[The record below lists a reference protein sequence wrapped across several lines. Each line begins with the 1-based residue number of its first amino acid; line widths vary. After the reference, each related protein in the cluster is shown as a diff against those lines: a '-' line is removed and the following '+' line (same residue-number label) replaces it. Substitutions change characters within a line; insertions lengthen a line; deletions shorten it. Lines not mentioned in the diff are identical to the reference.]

1 MKTDENSSA
10 GRGKEEGTGTVP
22 GTGAA
27 GTLKS
32 AGALVPPRGKLTLRE
47 ASGIIAGY
55 GIGGGVLALPWLV
68 SLNGL
73 GISFLVIVAAYFLS
87 LLLHLMIAELC
98 AGDGKGSQILELFR
112 KYLFTGR
119 AGGILTWLFFV
130 LMAIAFFTNL
140 AAYVAGGGE
149 VLSGFSA
156 SLGLPAAAGNIVF
169 YAAAAAV
176 AAMGLKAL
184 GVAEK
189 WAIGAMLALFAVLAV
204 ATVVKVAGTGLA
216 LAARPATPTPSRV
229 LALYGMAMFSFSA
242 FFSVPQAVN
251 GLSDRPGLIVRAV
264 ASGLGINAG
273 IIAAVILLTLAVSGD
288 VTGIATVGW
297 AAALGPWAGVAGTVF
312 VMLAMLTSYWSIA
325 QALADILRERLGI
338 GPFAAFLLATVP
350 TLALSFA
357 GGFLG
362 FMRTAGGGIAVLV
375 AVLLVPAYRR
385 YRARV
390 EAVTLLPASVDKP
403 VWGWIVAAA
412 YILMAAGSMISI

>member
-1 MKTDENSSA
+1 VNEDRNI
-10 GRGKEEGTGTVP
+10 GK
-22 GTGAA
+22 
-27 GTLKS
+27 
-32 AGALVPPRGKLTLRE
+32 KLTLRE

-55 GIGGGVLALPWLV
+55 GIGGGVLALPFLV

-73 GISFLVIVAAYFLS
+73 GASLLVISAAYFLS

-98 AGDGKGSQILELFR
+98 AGEGSGKQILELFK

-119 AGGILTWLFFV
+119 SGGILTWFFFI

-149 VLSGFSA
+149 VLA
-156 SLGLPAAAGNIVF
+156 SLCDSIGVPVAAGNLAF

-189 WAIGAMLALFAVLAV
+189 WAIALMFVLFAALAV
-204 ATVVKVAGTGLA
+204 ATLAKVAGTGLA
-216 LAARPATPTPSRV
+216 FASRPPSPTPRRI

-242 FFSVPQAVN
+242 FFSVPQAVK
-251 GLSDRPGLIVRAV
+251 GLSDRPQLIARAV

-273 IIAAVILLTLAVSGD
+273 IVAAVIVLTLAVPGD
-288 VTGIATVGW
+288 ITAIATVGW
-297 AAALGPWAGVAGTVF
+297 AKALGSWAGVAGTVF

-325 QALADILRERLGI
+325 QALADIFRERLGI
-338 GPFAAFLLATVP
+338 GAFPAFLAATVP

-375 AVLLVPAYRR
+375 AVLLVPAYRN

-390 EAVTLLPASVDKP
+390 SATCLLPAFMDKP
-403 VWGWIVAAA
+403 LWGWVAAA
-412 YILMAAGSMISI
+412 AYLCMAAGSMIEIR

>member
-1 MKTDENSSA
+1 MSGN
-10 GRGKEEGTGTVP
+10 GKNGE
-22 GTGAA
+22 
-27 GTLKS
+27 
-32 AGALVPPRGKLTLRE
+32 KLTLYE

-55 GIGGGVLALPWLV
+55 GIGGGVLALPYLV

-73 GISFLVIVAAYFLS
+73 GTSLLVIAAAYFLS

-98 AGDGKGSQILELFR
+98 AGDGNGNQILELFR

-119 AGGILTWLFFV
+119 AGGVLTWAFFI
-130 LMAIAFFTNL
+130 LMAVAFFTNL

-149 VLSGFSA
+149 VLASLCA
-156 SLGLPAAAGNIVF
+156 SLGVPQAAGNFAF
-169 YAAAAAV
+169 YAAAAVV

-189 WAIGAMLALFAVLAV
+189 WAIALMFILFAALAA
-204 ATVVKVAGTGLA
+204 ATIAKVAGTGLA
-216 LAARPATPTPSRV
+216 FASRPPAPTPSRI

-242 FFSVPQAVN
+242 FFSIPQAVK
-251 GLSDRPGLIVRAV
+251 GLSDRPRLIARAV

-273 IIAAVILLTLAVSGD
+273 IVAAVILLTLAVPGE

-297 AAALGPWAGVAGTVF
+297 ARALGSWAGIAGTVF

-325 QALADILRERLGI
+325 QALAEIIRERLGI
-338 GPFAAFLLATVP
+338 GAFPAFLVATVP

-375 AVLLVPAYRR
+375 AILLVPAYRR
-385 YRARV
+385 YRSRV
-390 EAVTLLPASVDKP
+390 PAVCLLPAFVDRP
-403 VWGWIVAAA
+403 LWGWLVAAA
-412 YILMAAGSMISI
+412 YFLMAAGSMIAIQ